1 MMLVEV
7 RVRLAF
13 VADPRVGLVLVLA
26 LGIGSEFAS
35 GSSVQLWSFVLINV
49 LIAQSINLL
58 TGVAGQI
65 SLGHAAF
72 LGIGAYTSALLMRTW
87 GVPLPVALVAAT
99 LLSAAAGWLLSF
111 AAGRVREFYLAMM
124 TLGFGMIF
132 YELIREWSAVTG
144 GVAGLS
150 GVPAPSL
157 KTLSLNGFVV
167 SPVGYFQ
174 FMLGVTA
181 IIMWQLRNFLT
192 STYGRAFFA
201 IHASEV
207 AAGSI
212 GVARVGTKR
221 EAYTISAALTGLA
234 GGFYAHLV
242 GYLGPESFGLQRS
255 VEALVMAVVGG
266 LGSLS
271 GPVLGAIVFTYLPE
285 KLQFFADWQFMVYG
299 LLLMV
304 SFVLLPKGL
313 AGLLLP
319 PSRCIKGSAQ
329 AVANK
334 LASHSSGIT
343 GETAAG
349 TNAVVG
355 TAPLLVAKDIGL
367 NFLGLRALDGVTL
380 EIRSGQIIGL
390 VGPNGSGKSSLVNVI
405 SGIYRP
411 NAGIVTFEGKPIT
424 GLHDHEVAKLGVLRT
439 FQDPRLVPTFT
450 VRENVLLGMHR
461 LYRQGRVAAA
471 LNLPSA
477 HREEADM
484 LARVTEALALAG
496 LTGLA
501 DMPVK
506 DLPYGDQRMTE
517 LSRVL
522 VADPRVVLLDEPAA
536 GLSEGELVRL
546 ADVIRVLKARGVAVV
561 LIEHHMDFLD
571 DLVDDVVVLDAGKMI
586 YHGGMEGMYR
596 NPAVIAAYL
605 GTAGRPEVTHA

>member
-1 MMLVEV
+1 MMLTKV
-7 RVRLAF
+7 RNRIAF
-13 VADPRVGLVLVLA
+13 IADPRVVLVLVLA

-35 GSSVQLWSFVLINV
+35 GSTVQLWSFVLINV

-58 TGVAGQI
+58 TGIAGQI

-72 LGIGAYTSALLMRTW
+72 LGIGAYTSALLMKTW

-132 YELIREWSAVTG
+132 YELIREWTAVTG

-157 KTLSLNGFVV
+157 KTLSLNGFAMG
-167 SPVGYFQ
+167 PVAYFQ
-174 FMLGVTA
+174 FMLAVTA
-181 IIMWQLRNFLT
+181 VVMWQLGNFQT

-242 GYLGPESFGLQRS
+242 GYLGPESFGLHRS

-285 KLQFFADWQFMVYG
+285 KLQVFADWQFMVYG

-319 PSRCIKGSAQ
+319 RSRYIKVSAQ
-329 AVANK
+329 AGAEK
-334 LASHSSGIT
+334 LASHRSGV
-343 GETAAG
+343 ESKTAAG
-349 TNAVVG
+349 ASTASG

-367 NFLGLRALDGVTL
+367 SFLGLRALDGVTL
-380 EIRSGQIIGL
+380 EIRPGQIIGL
-390 VGPNGSGKSSLVNVI
+390 VGPNGSGKSTLVNVI

-411 NAGIVTFEGKPIT
+411 NAGVVTFEGKPIT
-424 GLHDHEVAKLGVLRT
+424 GLHDHEVARLGVLRT

-450 VRENVLLGMHR
+450 VRENVLMGMHR

-477 HREEADM
+477 QREEAEM
-484 LARVTEALALAG
+484 LARVNEALALAG

-546 ADVIRVLKARGVAVV
+546 ADVIRVLKGRGVSVV

-571 DLVDDVVVLDAGKMI
+571 DLVDDVVVLEGGKMI
-586 YHGGMEGMYR
+586 YRGGMESMYR

-605 GTAGRPEVTHA
+605 GTEGRPEVAHA

>member
-1 MMLVEV
+1 MLAKA
-7 RVRLAF
+7 RDRLAF
-13 VADPRVGLVLVLA
+13 VADTRVGLVLALA
-26 LGIGSEFAS
+26 LGMGSEFAS

-72 LGIGAYTSALLMRTW
+72 LGIGAYTSALLMKTW
-87 GVPLPVALVAAT
+87 GVPLPLSLVAGT
-99 LLSAAAGWLLSF
+99 LLSAASGWLLSF

-132 YELIREWSAVTG
+132 YELIREWNGVTG

-157 KTLSLNGFVV
+157 KTLDFFGIAMG
-167 SPVGYFQ
+167 PAAYFQ
-174 FMLGVTA
+174 FMLAVTA
-181 IIMWQLRNFLT
+181 VVMWQLRNLLT
-192 STYGRAFFA
+192 SPYGRAFFA

-221 EAYTISAALTGLA
+221 EAYTLSAALTGLA

-242 GYLGPESFGLQRS
+242 GYLGPESFGLHRS

-271 GPVLGAIVFTYLPE
+271 GPILGAILFTYLPE

-319 PSRCIKGSAQ
+319 RSRYIKESAQ
-329 AVANK
+329 AGAKK
-334 LASHSSGIT
+334 LASHRSGIA
-343 GETAAG
+343 GKTAAG
-349 TNAVVG
+349 TSAAPG
-355 TAPLLVAKDIGL
+355 TAPLLVAKDIAL
-367 NFLGLRALDGVTL
+367 SFLGLRALDGVTL
-380 EIRSGQIIGL
+380 EIRAGQIIGL
-390 VGPNGSGKSSLVNVI
+390 VGPNGSGKSTLVNVI

-424 GLHDHEVAKLGVLRT
+424 GLHDHEVARLGVLRT
-439 FQDPRLVPTFT
+439 FQDPRLVPAFT

-477 HREEADM
+477 HREEAEM
-484 LARVTEALALAG
+484 LVRVTEALALAG
-496 LTGLA
+496 LTALA
-501 DMPVK
+501 DVPVK
-506 DLPYGDQRMTE
+506 DLPYGDQRMVE

-546 ADVIRVLKARGVAVV
+546 ADVIRVLKGRGVSVV

-571 DLVDDVVVLDAGKMI
+571 DLVDDVVVLDAGRMI

-605 GTAGRPEVTHA
+605 GTEGRPEVPHA

>member
-1 MMLVEV
+1 MMLTEL
-7 RVRLAF
+7 RDRIAF
-13 VADPRVGLVLVLA
+13 VADPRVVLVFVLA

-35 GSSVQLWSFVLINV
+35 GSTVQLWSFVLINV

-72 LGIGAYTSALLMRTW
+72 LGIGAYTSALLMKTW

-132 YELIREWSAVTG
+132 YELVREWTAVTG

-157 KTLSLNGFVV
+157 KTLSLNGYAMG
-167 SPVGYFQ
+167 PVAYFQ
-174 FMLGVTA
+174 FMLAVTA
-181 IIMWQLRNFLT
+181 VVMWQLRNFQT

-242 GYLGPESFGLQRS
+242 GYLGPESFGLHRS

-319 PSRCIKGSAQ
+319 RSRYIKASAQ
-329 AVANK
+329 TGAQK
-334 LASHSSGIT
+334 LADKNSGIRSPAAPVT
-343 GETAAG
+343 SETSGAA
-349 TNAVVG
+349 
-355 TAPLLVAKDIGL
+355 LLVAKDIGL
-367 NFLGLRALDGVTL
+367 SFLGLRALDGVTL
-380 EIRSGQIIGL
+380 EIRPGQIIGL
-390 VGPNGSGKSSLVNVI
+390 VGPNGSGKSTLVNVI

-411 NAGIVTFEGKPIT
+411 GAGTVTFDGKPIS
-424 GLHDHEVAKLGVLRT
+424 GLFDHEVARLGVLRT
-439 FQDPRLVPTFT
+439 FQDPRLVPAFT

-477 HREEADM
+477 HREEAEM
-484 LARVTEALALAG
+484 LERVNEALALAG
-496 LTGLA
+496 LTALA

-546 ADVIRVLKARGVAVV
+546 ADVIRVLKGRGVSVV

-586 YHGGMEGMYR
+586 YQGGMEGMYR

-605 GTAGRPEVTHA
+605 GREGRPEVTHA